1 MLSRLPGRI
10 LALLVVALF
19 AGCSQENP
27 TEALT
32 CDIGLVS
39 HLDESRAM
47 DHLRALSVD
56 LGSRVASSPA
66 ERVAAEYLAEELARY
81 GYVVE
86 VQDFPRPQ
94 IVAHLETIEP
104 SEGTVRAASGRLRGV
119 SAEEYPLL
127 TPDGGLTGQIVDCGA
142 GACPPEAAGA
152 IALVTT
158 GEGAEAEG
166 RIADAARAGA
176 IAAIV
181 HGTDWRRFVVSVS
194 EADIPFVSV
203 NSETAEV
210 LRASSEAE
218 LNLQVNRYETSQ
230 NVIATRGLDGGEPD
244 GPVVVFSAHYD
255 AVEKSPG
262 ANDNGSGTVGLLE
275 LARVLADVPVEV
287 ELRFAAVGAEEGGLV
302 GSRFYVSQLS
312 DDERER
318 IVANFNMDMI
328 GTAGEAQTQLFVN
341 TLDGDNRVARSA
353 RAAREALGLP
363 EEMLRAPYQRGAS
376 DHVAFHDAGIPAANF
391 IWREPESAALE
402 PWYHQPH
409 DAIEN
414 VSPERLRTAMSVVL
428 ASSLPMVCEAPAMPA
443 TEAGA

>member
-1 MLSRLPGRI
+1 MLPRLPGRI

-19 AGCSQENP
+19 AGCAQEAP
-27 TEALT
+27 AEALT
-32 CDIGLVS
+32 CDIDLVS
-39 HLDESRAM
+39 HLDDSRAM
-47 DHLRALSVD
+47 DHLRVLSAD
-56 LGSRVASSPA
+56 LGSRVASSPE
-66 ERVAAEYLAEELARY
+66 ERVAAKYLAEEFVRY
-81 GYVVE
+81 GYIVE

-94 IVAHLETIEP
+94 IVAHLEAIEP
-104 SEGTVRAASGRLRGV
+104 SGIAVRAASGRLRGV

-127 TPDGGLTGQIVDCGA
+127 TPDGGITGRVVDCGA
-142 GACPPEAAGA
+142 GECPPEAAGA
-152 IALVTT
+152 IALITA

-166 RIADAARAGA
+166 LIAGAARAGA
-176 IAAIV
+176 TAAIL
-181 HGTDWRRFVVSVS
+181 HGPDWRRFVVSVS
-194 EADIPFVSV
+194 EAAIPFVSV
-203 NSETAEV
+203 NSEAAEV
-210 LRASSEAE
+210 LRASGAAE

-230 NVIATRGLDGGEPD
+230 NVIATRGLEGGEPD
-244 GPVVVFSAHYD
+244 APVVVFSAHYD

-275 LARVLADVPVEV
+275 LARVLAEIPVGV

-302 GSRFYVSQLS
+302 GSRYYVSQLS
-312 DDERER
+312 EAERER
-318 IVANFNMDMI
+318 IVANLNMDMI

-363 EEMLRAPYQRGAS
+363 EAMLRAPYQRGAS

-391 IWREPESAALE
+391 IWREPESASLE

-414 VSPERLRTAMSVVL
+414 VSPERLRTALSVVL
-428 ASSLPMVCEAPAMPA
+428 TASLPMVCEVPAR
-443 TEAGA
+443 EGAN